1 MDNHPT
7 VEELERLVFG
17 GNPAGRNRAVI
28 AHLLRGCGVCNG
40 LLAPYFPFLFDGQGR
55 RGALPAHPEIYD
67 EAVDRAFAAV
77 QRAGAALPPR
87 RRTPEEIKRNALELL
102 AAGGLD
108 ALGDAPLDIQGV
120 PLCEA
125 LLEQS
130 WALRH
135 QSPPEMAQ
143 LAQAV
148 VLVADRLND
157 PGLDPEKVIHL
168 RCRAWTELGNARRVN
183 DELDRAAEAL
193 SRAAELVRAGCGDEL
208 LTARFFTVLGS
219 FYGARR
225 HFELALAT
233 FAAAADVYQQHGDQH
248 LVARTLI
255 KKGIY
260 TGYSGDAEE
269 AVRLLRQGLSSL
281 DEGRDPGLAFSAGQS
296 LARFLLDCGLVREAR
311 IALWDLR
318 RRYPELGGRVN
329 ELKIRWLE
337 GQIGAG
343 AEKLELA
350 EQAFREV
357 KEGFEEEGLNV
368 PFKAALVGL
377 ELGAVWLRQ
386 GRNTEAAG
394 VVLKSTEVFQSL
406 RIEREVLA
414 SILVLQKAAAGN
426 RLTLGLLNPIIERL
440 RQSDRD

>member
-7 VEELERLVFG
+7 VAELEGLVFG
-17 GNPAGRNRAVI
+17 GNPTGRTRAVI
-28 AHLLRGCGVCNG
+28 AHLLRGCGVCSA
-40 LLAPYFPFLFDGQGR
+40 LLAPYFPFLFDRKERR
-55 RGALPAHPEIYD
+55 RGAPPAPLEIYD
-67 EAVDRAFAAV
+67 GAMDRAFAAV
-77 QRAGAALPPR
+77 KRTGAVLPPR
-87 RRTPEEIKRNALELL
+87 RRTPEEIKRQALELL

-108 ALGDAPLDIQGV
+108 ALGNAPLDIQGV

-143 LAQAV
+143 LAQAA

-157 PGLDPEKVIHL
+157 PGLGPGEVIHL

-193 SRAAELVRAGCGDEL
+193 GRAAELVRAGGDAL
-208 LTARFFTVLGS
+208 LTARFFTVLAS

-233 FAAAADVYQQHGDQH
+233 FDAAADVYRQHGDGH
-248 LVARTLI
+248 MVGRTLI
-255 KKGIY
+255 MKGIF

-269 AVRLLRQGLSSL
+269 AVRLLQEGLASV
-281 DEGRDPGLAFSAGQS
+281 DEKRDPGLVFAALQS
-296 LARFLLDCGLVREAR
+296 TGWFLVDCGRFREAWR
-311 IALWDLR
+311 VLWEVR
-318 RRYPELGGRVN
+318 RRRLDAGGRVN
-329 ELKIRWLE
+329 ELKVRWLE
-337 GQIGAG
+337 GHILSGEG
-343 AEKLELA
+343 KLARAELA
-350 EQAFREV
+350 LKEV
-357 KEGFEEEGLNV
+357 KQGFEEEVLRYK
-368 PFKAALVGL
+368 PALVGL

-386 GRNTEAAG
+386 GRNAEAAG
-394 VVLKSTEVFQSL
+394 VVLSSTEVFLSL